1 MVQLLDTETNKPIGT
16 INDAQLQFLIEELEE
31 ESKSDQDYYIDAATL
46 EMLEADGGDPALLTL
61 LRSGLGTRE
70 GMEVRWVKS

>member
-16 INDAQLQFLIEELEE
+16 INDAQLKFLVDELEE
-31 ESKSDQDYYIDAATL
+31 ESESDQDYYIDAGTL

-61 LRSGLGTRE
+61 LRSALGTRE